1 MSRDISNMRV
11 EYTYTGLLE
20 EEVRA
25 HPVDQFEA
33 WFGEAVAAE
42 LDLPN
47 AMILATADADGR
59 PDARY
64 VLLKGFDHDGFV
76 FYSHTDSDKGAQ
88 LAANPRAALVFYWH
102 PMHRQVRIE
111 GAAELLGEAPADE
124 YFRTRP
130 RGSQLSAWVARQSS
144 TVEHR
149 GSLLRRMGELEEQYE
164 GRPVPRPPNWKGY
177 RVVPERM
184 EFWQGQENRLHDRLL
199 YTRGDGDTWRLV
211 RLAP

>member
-1 MSRDISNMRV
+1 MRV

-20 EEVRA
+20 EEA
-25 HPVDQFEA
+25 AEHPVDQFQR

-42 LDLPN
+42 LELPN

-59 PDARY
+59 PAARY
-64 VLLKGFDHDGFV
+64 VLLKGFDDDGFV
-76 FYSHTDSDKGAQ
+76 FYSHTDSPKGDQ
-88 LAANPRAALVFYWH
+88 LRANPRAALVFYWH

-111 GAAELLGEAPADE
+111 GEVVSVSEELAEE
-124 YFRTRP
+124 YFQSRP
-130 RGSQLSAWVARQSS
+130 RGSQLSAWVAPQSS

-149 GSLLRRMGELEEQYE
+149 GTLLRRMGELEEQYD
-164 GRPVPRPPNWKGY
+164 GRPVPRPPNWRGY
-177 RVVPERM
+177 RVVPERI

-199 YTRGDGDTWRLV
+199 YTRRGDAWDRV

>member
-1 MSRDISNMRV
+1 MSRDLSNMRV
-11 EYTYTGLLE
+11 EYTYSGLHE
-20 EEVRA
+20 EEVEA
-25 HPVDQFEA
+25 HPVDQFER
-33 WFGEAVAAE
+33 WFEDAVKAE

-59 PDARY
+59 PAARY
-64 VLLKGFDHDGFV
+64 VLLKGYDHDGFV
-76 FYSHTDSDKGAQ
+76 FYSHTDSHKGEQ
-88 LAANPRAALVFYWH
+88 LQANPRAALVFYWH

-111 GAAELLGEAPADE
+111 GGVEILEPALADD

-144 TVEHR
+144 TVPHR
-149 GSLLRRMGELEEQYE
+149 SDLLSRMLELEQEYDGQA
-164 GRPVPRPPNWKGY
+164 VPRPPNWLGY
-177 RVVPERM
+177 RVVPERL

-199 YTRGDGDTWRLV
+199 YSRAGGGWRIT